1 MFVFLYFAYK
11 MDKRLTVL
19 EIKED
24 LRNGK
29 DNKLPFYKQKKFW
42 AGILTLGAGVL
53 TGAVTW
59 YDAIAQA
66 ITAAFGN

>member
-29 DNKLPFYKQKKFW
+29 K
-42 AGILTLGAGVL
+42 
-53 TGAVTW
+53 
-59 YDAIAQA
+59 
-66 ITAAFGN
+66 